1 MGDLF
6 VGVIFINIYRHYPK
20 GRCFFYTKKA
30 VKRVNEQNLR
40 PVRNKSEASERGKKG
55 GKASGEARREKK
67 RFQNAVLAALDT
79 ITESGT
85 SVLEEIIAAQLKRA
99 MTGDTR
105 AFEAL
110 RDTSGEKPTDK
121 VEASVTNENKDL
133 MREYLEQLK
142 K

>member
-1 MGDLF
+1 M
-6 VGVIFINIYRHYPK
+6 
-20 GRCFFYTKKA
+20 
-30 VKRVNEQNLR
+30 NEQNLR

-99 MTGDTR
+99 MSGDTR

>member
-1 MGDLF
+1 M
-6 VGVIFINIYRHYPK
+6 
-20 GRCFFYTKKA
+20 
-30 VKRVNEQNLR
+30 NEQNLR

-67 RFQNAVLAALDT
+67 LFQKAVLAAL
-79 ITESGT
+79 EAASGKGGT
-85 SVLEEIIAAQLKRA
+85 LLEEIVSAQIKRA
-99 MTGDTR
+99 LKGDTR

-133 MREYLEQLK
+133 MREYHAQLK

>member
-1 MGDLF
+1 M
-6 VGVIFINIYRHYPK
+6 K
-20 GRCFFYTKKA
+20 GEENLIPLSERTKEEQRKIQKKA
-30 VKRVNEQNLR
+30 
-40 PVRNKSEASERGKKG
+40 

-67 RFQNAVLAALDT
+67 LFQKAVLAAL
-79 ITESGT
+79 EAASGKGGT
-85 SVLEEIIAAQLKRA
+85 LLEEIVSAQIKRA
-99 MTGDTR
+99 LKGDTR